1 LNLFIL
7 KGLPRDF
14 VEVRIPKELGAADR
28 FARIINQ
35 NQRKLRYPAFRTVP
49 HREMLA
55 FVPFDVHVRRLDKGR
70 YGLGVS
76 PGRGEGD
83 AAQSVSYTFGWM
95 LSCGVSRVG

>member
-1 LNLFIL
+1 VI
-7 KGLPRDF
+7 
-14 VEVRIPKELGAADR
+14 A
-28 FARIINQ
+28 FARIINK

-55 FVPFDVHVRRLDKGR
+55 FVPFDEHVCKLDKGR

-95 LSCGVSRVG
+95 LSCCVSRLG